1 MQFPLRIMA
10 VSKDEVSSLIRE
22 NNEQLMAFY
31 LLKQTVG
38 EIKSANKDLFF
49 KWISQSS
56 DGLPWKNI
64 NSTISL
70 RMRNRLTVQKDMPK

>member
-1 MQFPLRIMA
+1 MA

-22 NNEQLMAFY
+22 NNEQLMAFFKD
-31 LLKQTVG
+31 LLKETVR
-38 EIKSANKDLFF
+38 EIKCANKDLFF
-49 KWISQSS
+49 KCISQSS

-64 NSTISL
+64 NSTIWL